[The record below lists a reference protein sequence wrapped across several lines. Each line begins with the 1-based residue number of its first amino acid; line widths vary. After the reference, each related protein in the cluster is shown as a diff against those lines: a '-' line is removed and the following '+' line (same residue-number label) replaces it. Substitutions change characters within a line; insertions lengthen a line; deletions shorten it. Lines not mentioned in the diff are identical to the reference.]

1 MAAKYPDIKER
12 VFQRFPYMRS
22 SAFERRM
29 LFERPGKPFLI
40 PGRVSAGEPPSI
52 VRS

>member
-1 MAAKYPDIKER
+1 
-12 VFQRFPYMRS
+12 
-22 SAFERRM
+22 M

-40 PGRVSAGEPPSI
+40 PVSAAEPPSI